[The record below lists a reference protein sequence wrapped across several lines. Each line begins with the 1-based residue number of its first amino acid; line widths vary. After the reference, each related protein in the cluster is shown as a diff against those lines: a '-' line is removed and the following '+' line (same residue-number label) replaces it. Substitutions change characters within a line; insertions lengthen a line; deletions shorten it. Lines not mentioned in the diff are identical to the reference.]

1 MADPLYEISNSIAE
15 VIGENLF
22 FDTSKLLSPKCLC
35 FFIYHDMIFVIAS
48 WSAPIES
55 LYSRQFGRKSL
66 WQKIRNDATNII
78 IICK

>member
-1 MADPLYEISNSIAE
+1 MPPNFEAQSAYA
-15 VIGENLF
+15 
-22 FDTSKLLSPKCLC
+22 

-55 LYSRQFGRKSL
+55 LYSRQFGRWSL